1 MLSDHYLEI
10 PRIFTA
16 IAESLACLIY
26 ILPLKKRHS
35 GLRHVLLM
43 LLGPV
48 LITAVQLVSGEL
60 PLIFWIPGMMTAMA
74 VMALYIWS
82 VCDVSAYDAG
92 FLFVRAF
99 ILAEFSAA
107 LGWQVYYYILYLGVP
122 HQWVFSALVVLPVY
136 VAIFAMAYWIDAR
149 KLFKDRKLGVTFKEM
164 IYAMIIGL
172 ATFLI
177 NNMNFVVDNPFTA
190 SSVRANL
197 LYIRT
202 LVDFSG
208 LLLLFASNEQ
218 RREMYL
224 NHELN
229 AINDILHKQYD
240 QYQASKDN
248 IDLINRKYHDFK
260 HQIAL
265 IKSETDPVK
274 KDAYLDEISHTISVY
289 ESRYE
294 TGNNVVDT
302 ILTGKSIYC
311 HDNDISLSCVV
322 NGNLL
327 NFMYVMDICSVFG
340 NAIDNSIESVSKIE
354 DKEKRIIRVA
364 VFSKNGF
371 LMMRFENYFE
381 DKIVFQDGF
390 PVTTKSDSLYHGY
403 GIKSIKKTVE
413 TYNGN
418 LTISTENNWFVMKI
432 LIPIPGDYS
441 DKKEA
446 FSDKKE
452 ENRDEE

>member
-1 MLSDHYLEI
+1 MLFRS
-10 PRIFTA
+10 
-16 IAESLACLIY
+16 
-26 ILPLKKRHS
+26 
-35 GLRHVLLM
+35 
-43 LLGPV
+43 
-48 LITAVQLVSGEL
+48 
-60 PLIFWIPGMMTAMA
+60 
-74 VMALYIWS
+74 
-82 VCDVSAYDAG
+82 
-92 FLFVRAF
+92 
-99 ILAEFSAA
+99 
-107 LGWQVYYYILYLGVP
+107 
-122 HQWVFSALVVLPVY
+122 
-136 VAIFAMAYWIDAR
+136 
-149 KLFKDRKLGVTFKEM
+149 
-164 IYAMIIGL
+164 
-172 ATFLI
+172 
-177 NNMNFVVDNPFTA
+177 
-190 SSVRANL
+190 
-197 LYIRT
+197 
-202 LVDFSG
+202 
-208 LLLLFASNEQ
+208 
-218 RREMYL
+218 
-224 NHELN
+224 
-229 AINDILHKQYD
+229 
-240 QYQASKDN
+240 
-248 IDLINRKYHDFK
+248 
-260 HQIAL
+260 
-265 IKSETDPVK
+265 
-274 KDAYLDEISHTISVY
+274 
-289 ESRYE
+289 
-294 TGNNVVDT
+294 
-302 ILTGKSIYC
+302 
-311 HDNDISLSCVV
+311 DISLSCVV

>member
-1 MLSDHYLEI
+1 MIAEHYLEI
-10 PRIFTA
+10 PRIFTS
-16 IAESLACLIY
+16 IAEAIACLIY
-26 ILPLKKRHS
+26 ILPLKKRYS
-35 GLRHVLLM
+35 GIKHYFYLLM
-43 LLGPV
+43 GPLV
-48 LITAVQLVSGEL
+48 LMMVQLVSGEL
-60 PLIFWIPGMMTAMA
+60 PLVFWVPGMMTAMA
-74 VMALYIWS
+74 AMFFYIWS
-82 VCDVSAYDAG
+82 VCDISAYDAG

-99 ILAEFSAA
+99 ILAEFAAA
-107 LGWQVYYYILYLGVP
+107 LEWQLYYYILYIGVP
-122 HQWVFSALVVLPVY
+122 HQWLLSALVMIPVY
-136 VAIFAMAYWIDAR
+136 AAIFSIAYWIDAR
-149 KLFKDRKLGVTFKEM
+149 KLFKDRRLGVTFKELMNALM
-164 IYAMIIGL
+164 IGM

-177 NNMNFVVDNPFTA
+177 NNINFVVDNPFTE

-202 LVDFSG
+202 LVDFCG
-208 LLLLFASNEQ
+208 LLLLFAANEQ

-240 QYQASKDN
+240 QYQSSKDN

-260 HQIAL
+260 HQISL
-265 IKSETDPVK
+265 IKSETDPAK

-294 TGNNVVDT
+294 TGNQVIDT

-311 HDNDISLSCVV
+311 HDNDITLSCVV

-340 NAIDNSIESVSKIE
+340 NAIDNCIESVLKIP

-371 LMMRFENYFE
+371 IMMRFENYFE
-381 DKIVFQDGF
+381 DTLVFQDGL
-390 PVTTKSDSLYHGY
+390 PMTTKSDSLFHGY

-418 LTISTENNWFVMKI
+418 LTIATENNWFVMKI
-432 LIPIPGDYS
+432 LIPTQGEGDV
-441 DKKEA
+441 
-446 FSDKKE
+446 
-452 ENRDEE
+452 